1 MSLLQEAVA
10 LSGHAGGQC
19 PVGRLMEQDKKLA
32 QELQEALDAP
42 DASAKGISDALNA
55 RGIDLGRQQI
65 YRHRKRYC
73 RCAS

>member
-1 MSLLQEAVA
+1 MA
-10 LSGHAGGQC
+10 LSGHAGGVC

-42 DASAKGISDALNA
+42 QVSAKAIADALRA
-55 RGIDLGRQQI
+55 RDIDLGRQQI